1 MTKRIAIG
9 WEAYNRHQYG
19 LRNGKGAVEGMY
31 VDDQRALKT
40 RAVDF
45 RMVAVAAGQQTAAA
59 AAAAA
64 MGRQVG

>member
-1 MTKRIAIG
+1 M
-9 WEAYNRHQYG
+9 
-19 LRNGKGAVEGMY
+19 EGMY

-59 AAAAA
+59 AAAA